1 MRKVCVA
8 LLGAVL
14 AVGSLPAITVTWNW
28 NSYAG
33 ESLNGDT
40 ANVAIYMVYS
50 QKQLTSGTQVVSAAN
65 VGYGTKSEVKA
76 EGDTAGSS
84 WASATLPDGAN
95 PSFFGPD
102 AAGTATDEAGT
113 RFTNSVGFGDETL
126 KSGYYYLVV
135 FNNKVVDQA
144 TKYAVAQ
151 AGAVGGTAVE
161 NGYLGI
167 EGNQFVDP
175 DGTPLPGKYLDPTWM
190 FGTFRDAAPEPTA
203 LALLALGVAGAALR
217 RRVR

>member
-33 ESLNGDT
+33 ESLNGGT

-65 VGYGTKSEVKA
+65 VDYGSASGA
-76 EGDTAGSS
+76 EGDTVGSS
-84 WASATLPDGAN
+84 WSAGSVPSGAN
-95 PSFFGPD
+95 AKTFGPD
-102 AAGTATDEAGT
+102 VAGPTAG
-113 RFTNSVGFGDETL
+113 FVNSVGFGNQVL
-126 KSGYYYLVV
+126 QSGYYYLVV

-151 AGAVGGTAVE
+151 AGAVGDVALVDGKLTDE
-161 NGYLGI
+161 I
-167 EGNQFVDP
+167 IGNSSFVGP
-175 DGTPLPGKYLDPTWM
+175 DGEPLPGQYLDPTWM

-203 LALLALGVAGAALR
+203 LALLALGLAGAALR

>member
-40 ANVAIYMVYS
+40 ADVAIYMVYS
-50 QKQLTSGTQVVSAAN
+50 QAKLTSGTQVVSAAN
-65 VGYGTKSEVKA
+65 VGYGSAPGA

-84 WASATLPDGAN
+84 WSAGSVPSGAN
-95 PSFFGPD
+95 AKTFGPD
-102 AAGTATDEAGT
+102 VAGPTSG
-113 RFTNSVGFGDETL
+113 FVNSVGFGNQVL
-126 KSGYYYLVV
+126 QSGYYYLVV
-135 FNNKVVDQA
+135 FNDKTVSEA

-161 NGYLGI
+161 NGHLEI
-167 EGNQFVDP
+167 DGNQFVGP
-175 DGTPLPGKYLDPTWM
+175 DGKPLPGQYLDPTWM